1 MNESLEAIA
10 MVQGHS
16 GQRINLL
23 SVHSPFFSE
32 KFRVRQSSF
41 PRDETYGLTTQLRRS
56 ASSIPSNIAEG
67 CGREGDAEL
76 ARFCLIARGSARE
89 LEYQILLAHDLKL
102 IPSGRYEELSQE
114 ITEIKRMLTVF
125 VQKLTADRSP
135 ETCLGVTA
143 GSLCFVGFVVQG
155 ADEAVDWTS
164 IKDTTKL
171 GGCSARGAAVALG
184 FGYYASAMGTSLKPW
199 AKALAFKLDSSRS
212 ARLCSNFAAPRSTH
226 AGPLVSI
233 R

>member
-1 MNESLEAIA
+1 MKDFRKLK
-10 MVQGHS
+10 VW
-16 GQRINLL
+16 
-23 SVHSPFFSE
+23 E
-32 KFRVRQSSF
+32 KAHQLVLAVYHTTASF
-41 PRDETYGLTTQLRRS
+41 PRDETYGLTAQIRRS

-67 CGREGDAEL
+67 CGRDGDAEL
-76 ARFCLIARGSARE
+76 ARFCLIARGSASE

-155 ADEAVDWTS
+155 ADEGLW
-164 IKDTTKL
+164 I
-171 GGCSARGAAVALG
+171 GR
-184 FGYYASAMGTSLKPW
+184 
-199 AKALAFKLDSSRS
+199 RS
-212 ARLCSNFAAPRSTH
+212 KTRRS
-226 AGPLVSI
+226 
-233 R
+233 

>member
-76 ARFCLIARGSARE
+76 ARFCLIARGSASE
-89 LEYQILLAHDLKL
+89 LQYQLLLAHDLKL

-114 ITEIKRMLTVF
+114 ITEIKRMKDKRNKRHVGSIRPAF
-125 VQKLTADRSP
+125 DRFPGRITASYN
-135 ETCLGVTA
+135 A
-143 GSLCFVGFVVQG
+143 FY
-155 ADEAVDWTS
+155 
-164 IKDTTKL
+164 
-171 GGCSARGAAVALG
+171 VALRG
-184 FGYYASAMGTSLKPW
+184 EL
-199 AKALAFKLDSSRS
+199 
-212 ARLCSNFAAPRSTH
+212 PRSTH
-226 AGPLVSI
+226 FFWEAGFSNKLFTGNRVP
-233 R
+233 